1 MAQEDDMQ
9 FQSILDELRKAQE
22 IEDQNVQIRQELDEH
37 SESIDSL
44 EEQTQELKDVVG
56 EDEKQKSVIDKNK
69 LPSTLTSAEKKRY
82 QNIGKVFIEGAGSEF
97 KRILKASKFKSMMST
112 MKEKFQVGVNKVK
125 SAIKKAKKASG
136 FLAKLLVIAGLLG
149 TIFYLFKDKI
159 KDAIPNITGY
169 IRDIFQKAKSFI
181 GNLVENGFNFVS
193 DGAKAILGESV
204 INIIKYLKETVEIFF
219 SDTLPTAIYELYLNV
234 LSLFSGDAEDMQEEL
249 KNDETAKG
257 LGSQATEITAK
268 AEEELDEGTDVTAID
283 ESAELVAKTTANFE
297 TLSESQLNQLKV
309 ATSNA
314 EFSATRENNALVEQ
328 LNSLMDGGENII
340 QMINDGRVDS
350 KQLFENI
357 RKANE
362 DGNLS
367 REEAFK
373 SIQDALVNEE
383 EKSKLKFRELTQ
395 TLREGAD
402 GTTVMVDGNLQNAG
416 ASAIGAANAYRD
428 AAVSQGGASLQ
439 AIVDA
444 ANRDR
449 ESHDKINS
457 EIARRNQE
465 QINQRRESIRQTDEA
480 GRALLKENTTVTLN
494 ATKAISET
502 LQATFVDLTVAI
514 KKFLNGDDISKNIV
528 STLQGLNN
536 SFSQYFNEV
545 KNGAKTMLEQLS
557 TVAAYFV
564 NFFGKVNELI
574 DGNPGINDEPEQPQS
589 QGALQDERGRPL
601 PLSKEFVINVDV
613 TFDQQRRGEQA
624 FIKDVVSID
633 VDLNDTLNSTNT
645 ILSKLVDGIS
655 KVNMNATTRNT
666 TINVDEQKIQTIVN
680 EYVEKT
686 YINNQNNVTNTNNS
700 NVTNNNVTNNNIT
713 NIEENNEIINSISNK
728 IISNPQ
734 TIIGI
739 SKNVTTT
746 IVNDQEI
753 VNEFAQNIFKNESVV
768 NNVSTNVTNNIANNT
783 QVISN
788 ITNNIANN
796 TELINN
802 VTNQV
807 EQKLSSNVVNNV
819 NVVEHRDNS
828 SIVEIVDKEGRTNTI
843 TLVDKQTNDAE
854 LNAIRNDIRKLAVVA
869 SQNREQITRNS
880 LQVSKI
886 VNIGNVEA
894 GGSEPITLEPL
905 HALEV

>member
-82 QNIGKVFIEGAGSEF
+82 QNIGKVFIDGAGSEF
-97 KRILKASKFKSMMST
+97 KRILKASKFKDMMST

-136 FLAKLLVIAGLLG
+136 FLAKLLLIAGLLG

-249 KNDETAKG
+249 KNDETAQG
-257 LGSQATEITAK
+257 LGSQATEITEK
-268 AEEELDEGTDVTAID
+268 AQQEVEEGTDVNAID
-283 ESAELVAKTTANFE
+283 ESAELVAKTASNFE
-297 TLSESQLNQLKV
+297 SLSDSQLNQLKV

-314 EFSATRENNALVEQ
+314 EFSATRENNALIEQ

-480 GRALLKENTTVTLN
+480 GRALLKENTTVSLN

-502 LQATFVDLTVAI
+502 LQATFVDLTAAI

-557 TVAAYFV
+557 TVAGYFV
-564 NFFGKVNELI
+564 NFFGKVNEMI

-633 VDLNDTLNSTNT
+633 VDLNSTLDSTNS

-655 KVNMNATTRNT
+655 KVNMNATTRST
-666 TINVDEQKIQTIVN
+666 TVTVDETQIKTMVN
-680 EYVEKT
+680 EY
-686 YINNQNNVTNTNNS
+686 
-700 NVTNNNVTNNNIT
+700 VTNNNIT

-768 NNVSTNVTNNIANNT
+768 NNVSTNVTNKIANNN
-783 QVISN
+783 QVINN

-807 EQKLSSNVVNNV
+807 EQKLSTNVVNNV

-854 LNAIRNDIRKLAVVA
+854 LNVIRNDIRKLAVVA

-886 VNIGNVEA
+886 VNIGNVDA

>member
-97 KRILKASKFKSMMST
+97 KRILKASKFKDMMST

-204 INIIKYLKETVEIFF
+204 ISIIRYLKETVEVFF

-314 EFSATRENNALVEQ
+314 EFSSTRENNALVEQ

-340 QMINDGRVDS
+340 QMINDGRVDA

-465 QINQRRESIRQTDEA
+465 QINQRRQSIRQTDEA

-502 LQATFVDLTVAI
+502 LQATFVDLTAAI

-564 NFFGKVNELI
+564 NFFGKVNEMI

-633 VDLNDTLNSTNT
+633 VDLNDTLNSTNS

-666 TINVDEQKIQTIVN
+666 TINVDEQQIQNIVN

-686 YINNQNNVTNTNNS
+686 YINNQNNVTNNNNT

-746 IVNDQEI
+746 IINDQEI

-768 NNVSTNVTNNIANNT
+768 NNVSTNVTNNIANNN
-783 QVISN
+783 QVINN

-854 LNAIRNDIRKLAVVA
+854 LNVIRNDIRKLAVVA

-886 VNIGNVEA
+886 VNIGNVNA
-894 GGSEPITLEPL
+894 GESEPITLEPL